1 MFGRIAK
8 ITYKV
13 ARRIVVAIVG
23 STVLLLGVVM
33 LVTPGPGLLIIPLG
47 LAILSIEFAW
57 ARYWLRRVR
66 EKISQHTSRSQAVG
80 AEAHR
85 EANDRNDR
93 ER

>member
-8 ITYKV
+8 ITYKA
-13 ARRIVVAIVG
+13 ARRIVIAVVG

-33 LVTPGPGLLIIPLG
+33 LVTPGPGLVFIPLG

-57 ARYWLRRVR
+57 ARYWLRKLR
-66 EKISQHTSRSQAVG
+66 EKLTERTSRTQADA

-85 EANDRNDR
+85 TRDRMSD
-93 ER
+93 